1 MKFMDAGVIWDAPA
15 FKCQSSNSIA
25 ILSARIQKRS
35 RSEGIAGHNNF
46 PIQNLMGILDVR
58 RSLSTLGITPTGLSI
73 PAPNVP
79 RPLNK
84 YEKQ

>member
-25 ILSARIQKRS
+25 ILSARIHNKQKRS

-46 PIQNLMGILDVR
+46 PIQNLMGILGNVR
-58 RSLSTLGITPTGLSI
+58 YGYFH
-73 PAPNVP
+73 VF
-79 RPLNK
+79 LNR
-84 YEKQ
+84 